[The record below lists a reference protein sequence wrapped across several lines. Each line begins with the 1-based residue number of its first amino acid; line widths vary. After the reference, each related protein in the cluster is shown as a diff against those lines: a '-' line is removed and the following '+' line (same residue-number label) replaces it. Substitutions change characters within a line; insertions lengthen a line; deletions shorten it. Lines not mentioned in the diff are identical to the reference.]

1 MDRALQSYI
10 EELKSDVSSLVYSD
24 GEGASFE
31 DKFTE
36 YCIEVFETIGKSEG
50 ARVLSYVHPNSQGGI
65 DWKINGYCLKDLFND
80 ENKKEYFETLDLFIT
95 NYRIDSY
102 EHNITKEEYTK
113 SLNQIK
119 RFINSALKRHI
130 DYIDPSHTELNELIK
145 IIGKQGNDFD
155 RINVYFLINGFS
167 NHDKEKIEVADVDVF
182 VHTWDV
188 SRLFKINASNSTHEP
203 IEIEFENFTENGK
216 GLQCLKVPSIDDLYD
231 CYLAIVPG
239 EILAKLYKEFSNE
252 LLESNV
258 RAYLGQ
264 KGKYNKPISDT
275 IRTKPQMFL
284 PYNNGITGT
293 AESVETKLINNEL
306 VITKLNDFQIV
317 NGGQTTASL
326 YHTQKKFKDADLSK
340 IFVQMK
346 LTVIKDKE
354 QKNIEVPFIA
364 RFANSQNKV
373 TDLDLSSNSP
383 FFVQIEN
390 LSRKKYVVNPENKN
404 QSFLWFF
411 ERANGQYKES
421 LNKQT
426 PAQQKKFKEQN
437 PSNLKFAKSD
447 VAKFINVW
455 ELEPHYVSQGSQKN
469 FIHFTKTVNDAVS
482 KNKLPGEN
490 YYRKLIAN
498 AIMFKTVDKLF
509 GRKNVDSIGDTT
521 YKALVV
527 AYTLSYFHYL
537 TENRI
542 DLWKIYEEQKLA
554 ELVNINLKKLLIFVY
569 NKLFPKY
576 TPEAL
581 KNKSTWEF
589 IKECSYSENLITT
602 LHDYLITIEEKA
614 IRENEKEID
623 TNNVEDA
630 VFLISEIQKMGLK
643 FWDGFKIYI
652 DQNTPEGFDYMLMF
666 DLLKKLKEQK
676 NMTLREMSFGK
687 KVLDFVQ
694 TNQSLT
700 EEIRSL
706 SRLADHEIIEVK
718 FIYDKLLLLSKDDW
732 KRIIDVAGQTNI
744 FNNLEFANVKSVQ
757 TSLSKKEIIKEQALI
772 RCFESL
778 QKLKKFGIKV

>member
-1 MDRALQSYI
+1 
-10 EELKSDVSSLVYSD
+10 
-24 GEGASFE
+24 
-31 DKFTE
+31 
-36 YCIEVFETIGKSEG
+36 
-50 ARVLSYVHPNSQGGI
+50 
-65 DWKINGYCLKDLFND
+65 
-80 ENKKEYFETLDLFIT
+80 
-95 NYRIDSY
+95 
-102 EHNITKEEYTK
+102 
-113 SLNQIK
+113 
-119 RFINSALKRHI
+119 
-130 DYIDPSHTELNELIK
+130 
-145 IIGKQGNDFD
+145 
-155 RINVYFLINGFS
+155 
-167 NHDKEKIEVADVDVF
+167 
-182 VHTWDV
+182 
-188 SRLFKINASNSTHEP
+188 
-203 IEIEFENFTENGK
+203 
-216 GLQCLKVPSIDDLYD
+216 
-231 CYLAIVPG
+231 
-239 EILAKLYKEFSNE
+239 
-252 LLESNV
+252 
-258 RAYLGQ
+258 
-264 KGKYNKPISDT
+264 
-275 IRTKPQMFL
+275 
-284 PYNNGITGT
+284 
-293 AESVETKLINNEL
+293 
-306 VITKLNDFQIV
+306 
-317 NGGQTTASL
+317 
-326 YHTQKKFKDADLSK
+326 
-340 IFVQMK
+340 
-346 LTVIKDKE
+346 
-354 QKNIEVPFIA
+354 
-364 RFANSQNKV
+364 
-373 TDLDLSSNSP
+373 
-383 FFVQIEN
+383 
-390 LSRKKYVVNPENKN
+390 
-404 QSFLWFF
+404 
-411 ERANGQYKES
+411 
-421 LNKQT
+421 
-426 PAQQKKFKEQN
+426 
-437 PSNLKFAKSD
+437 
-447 VAKFINVW
+447 
-455 ELEPHYVSQGSQKN
+455 
-469 FIHFTKTVNDAVS
+469 
-482 KNKLPGEN
+482 
-490 YYRKLIAN
+490 
-498 AIMFKTVDKLF
+498 MFKTVDKLF

-542 DLWKIYEEQKLA
+542 DLWKIYEEQKSA

-589 IKECSYSENLITT
+589 IKECSYSENLIAT

-676 NMTLREMSFGK
+676 NMTIREMSFGK

-706 SRLADHEIIEVK
+706 SKLADHEIIEVK